1 MHGRP
6 SDASTFIPKK
16 AQATFNVSAANSTL
30 IMKTLTGEYVV
41 INAYKF
47 TVFETLRDLVTL

>member
-1 MHGRP
+1 M
-6 SDASTFIPKK
+6 FIPNK

-41 INAYKF
+41 IKAYKF

>member
-6 SDASTFIPKK
+6 SDASMFIPNK

-30 IMKTLTGEYVV
+30 IMKTLTGAASNEVY
-41 INAYKF
+41 YG
-47 TVFETLRDLVTL
+47 RPSC